1 MGKMKRFV
9 SLVAVLLFI
18 LTSVSAFG
26 LTYEE
31 AKKMSNTKLYN
42 AMKDLTT
49 AEEMAAFWKDV
60 DKNANATFKARVV
73 TQLAKCLNAMSGA
86 NSRAYAQELYE
97 KTDNLNFTLGSSGRY
112 TVTVGARTET
122 GAIDNGTGYIPRTE
136 DTQIV
141 SKPASNN

>member
-1 MGKMKRFV
+1 MKRFV

-31 AKKMSNTKLYN
+31 AKKMSNTKLYD
-42 AMKDLTT
+42 AMKNLT
-49 AEEMAAFWKDV
+49 AGDMAAFWEKV
-60 DKNANATFKARVV
+60 DENANATFKARVV
-73 TQLAKCLNAMSGA
+73 TQLAKCLNAMSGEK
-86 NSRAYAQELYE
+86 SRAYAQELYE